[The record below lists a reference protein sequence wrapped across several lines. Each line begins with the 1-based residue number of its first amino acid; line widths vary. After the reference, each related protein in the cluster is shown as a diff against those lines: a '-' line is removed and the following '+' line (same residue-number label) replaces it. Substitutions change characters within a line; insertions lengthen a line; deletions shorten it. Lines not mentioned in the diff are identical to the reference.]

1 MSFITFER
9 LQISLLS
16 PESLHNVNAT
26 LQKGLKSFFREIEAE
41 KTLARKDSIISP
53 YFQQYSALI
62 AWLISRKST
71 ILVHS
76 SRLVFSLFVKW
87 KKIRNSFDKTTHFKC
102 GSGLFLA
109 PEDFLQFISLEEW
122 LNITKHK
129 KFALYCCFWTKEKLC
144 YFLISWV
151 LYYYNVFH

>member
-1 MSFITFER
+1 MYLCLQMI
-9 LQISLLS
+9 LQIYYVIRINSKNLF
-16 PESLHNVNAT
+16 
-26 LQKGLKSFFREIEAE
+26 FFREIEAE

-53 YFQQYSALI
+53 YFQQHSALI
-62 AWLISRKST
+62 AWLISRKNT
-71 ILVHS
+71 ILVHT

-102 GSGLFLA
+102 GSGLFLG

-129 KFALYCCFWTKEKLC
+129 KICTLL
-144 YFLISWV
+144 L
-151 LYYYNVFH
+151 LLN